1 MMQRLFEAHEE
12 EMLEGTEV
20 LWEDKLSYY
29 DLIEMKVTE
38 GEASFNSE
46 LQNDPIDPDNATFNE
61 EWFDW
66 YEPELMDWK
75 SSSTSSSDRMTPHWE
90 RTRNQI
96 PVPLSIL
103 HCQPGL
109 DTCMLWMLQLRS
121 GNRTS

>member
-1 MMQRLFEAHEE
+1 MSQRHEIDAQTYFEANRE

-46 LQNDPIDPDNATFNE
+46 LQNEPIDPDNATFNE

-75 SSSTSSSDRMTPHWE
+75 SSEIVIIGSNDPTQAKNKT
-90 RTRNQI
+90 
-96 PVPLSIL
+96 
-103 HCQPGL
+103 
-109 DTCMLWMLQLRS
+109 
-121 GNRTS
+121 

>member
-1 MMQRLFEAHEE
+1 MMQRLFFEAHEE

-75 SSSTSSSDRMTPHWE
+75 SSEYIFIGSNDLTGKEQEIRYQCHYQSCIV
-90 RTRNQI
+90 NQDWI
-96 PVPLSIL
+96 HV
-103 HCQPGL
+103 CCG
-109 DTCMLWMLQLRS
+109 CF
-121 GNRTS
+121 N